1 MGCSRHEGRIEV
13 TAVGS
18 RDMNA
23 RITLARTMLLL
34 AVATGGSID
43 LHLSAATLFDPTLVA
58 KGAEL
63 AAIGNCVTCHTS
75 RDGRAFAGG
84 LPLTTPFGT
93 IYSTNITP
101 DLDTGIGRWTETDFL
116 RAMREGV
123 DRAGQHLYPAF
134 PYDHFTRVRDED
146 VAAIYAF
153 IMTREAV
160 RAEVPANRLKF
171 PAGLRPAIA
180 LWKALYLRTGVYQ
193 PDPSKDPRWNR
204 GAYLVEGLAHCGAC
218 HTPRNALGAEQRQ
231 EDLAG
236 GEAEDWH
243 ASSLSAN
250 SPAPVP
256 WTADQLFD
264 YLRRGRESRH
274 GVAAGPMAP
283 VTHSLAGVAEEDV
296 RAIAVYVASQMSTR
310 SPVAPR
316 TAGPQRAMPTEGAQI
331 FAGACA
337 SCHEA
342 PAANPSSAP
351 VPLGL
356 TTSLNAPDPRN
367 TIHVVLDGLWPDP
380 GESGASMPGF
390 AAGLT
395 DKQVTALVDYLR
407 ARFTDLPAWRDVP
420 ERVAAI
426 RRTLEDER

>member
-1 MGCSRHEGRIEV
+1 MNTRI
-13 TAVGS
+13 A
-18 RDMNA
+18 
-23 RITLARTMLLL
+23 LAFAILLL
-34 AVATGGSID
+34 ALVAGGSID
-43 LHLSAATLFDPTLVA
+43 RPLSAAAAPLFDRTLVA

-63 AAIGNCVTCHTS
+63 AAIGNCATCHTS
-75 RDGRAFAGG
+75 RDGPAFAGG
-84 LPLTTPFGT
+84 LPLITPFGT

-101 DLDTGIGRWTETDFL
+101 DPDTGIGRWTEADFL
-116 RAMREGV
+116 LAMREGV
-123 DRAGQHLYPAF
+123 DRTGRHLYPAF
-134 PYDHFTRVRDED
+134 PYDHFTRVSDED

-153 IMTREAV
+153 IMTREPV
-160 RAEVPANRLKF
+160 RAEVPANQLKF
-171 PAGLRPAIA
+171 PAGLRPAIG
-180 LWKALYLRTGVYQ
+180 LWKALYFRPGVYRS
-193 PDPSKDPRWNR
+193 DGSKSAQWNR

-231 EDLAG
+231 QELAG

-264 YLRRGRESRH
+264 YLRRGREQQH

-283 VTHSLAGVAEEDV
+283 VTHSLARVADEDV
-296 RAIAVYVASQMSTR
+296 RAIAVYVASQMPAR
-310 SPVAPR
+310 SASDSNRVDAE
-316 TAGPQRAMPTEGAQI
+316 RALSGDGAQI

-337 SCHEA
+337 GCHDA
-342 PAANPSSAP
+342 PGATPPAP
-351 VPLGL
+351 PVRLGL

-367 TIHVVLDGLWPDP
+367 AIHVVLNGLSPES
-380 GESGASMPGF
+380 GERGASMPGF

-395 DKQVTALVDYLR
+395 DKQVVALVDYLR
-407 ARFTDLPAWRDVP
+407 ARFTDQPAWRDVA

-426 RRTLEDER
+426 RRTLEEER

>member
-1 MGCSRHEGRIEV
+1 
-13 TAVGS
+13 
-18 RDMNA
+18 MNA
-23 RITLARTMLLL
+23 RIALARTMLLL

-43 LHLSAATLFDPTLVA
+43 LHLSAATSFDPTLVA

-153 IMTREAV
+153 IMTRDAV

-264 YLRRGRESRH
+264 YLRRGREARH

-316 TAGPQRAMPTEGAQI
+316 TAGPVRAMPEGAQI

-367 TIHVVLDGLWPDP
+367 TIHVLLNGLWSEP